1 MSRQQKRYAQRQL
14 AKVDP
19 IVLREYENQIFA
31 RGILTGL
38 KATEDGLRSEFGFG
52 DKRMKRLAEAIE
64 TNMKGGEQ

>member
-19 IVLREYENQIFA
+19 TVLREYEKQIFLK
-31 RGILTGL
+31 GIMAGL

-52 DKRMKRLAEAIE
+52 DKRLQRLAEIIKNNIKE
-64 TNMKGGEQ
+64 E